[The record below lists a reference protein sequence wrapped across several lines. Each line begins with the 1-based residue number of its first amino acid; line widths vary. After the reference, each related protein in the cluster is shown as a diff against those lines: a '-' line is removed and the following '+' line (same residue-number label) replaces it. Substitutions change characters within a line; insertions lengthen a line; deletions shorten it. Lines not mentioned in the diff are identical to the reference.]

1 MGCVTVIV
9 GMIVPRLLILYSW
22 ATDPAAWSSSFSS
35 QIWPI
40 LGFIL
45 LPWTTFFFVIFS
57 AAGGDFDLFRI
68 LVMIVA
74 VLADLATWGLGGF
87 SSRKRVSNFR
97 F

>member
-9 GMIVPRLLILYSW
+9 GMIAPRLLILYSW

-45 LPWTTFFFVIFS
+45 MPWTTFFFVIFS
-57 AAGGDFDLFRI
+57 NAGGDFDLFRI
-68 LVMIVA
+68 GVMVVA

-87 SSRKRVSNFR
+87 SSRKQVSSFR
-97 F
+97 S